1 MNFWDVAGAD
11 VYYDVRNEFYKDT
24 HGVKHTF
31 LFATLL
37 QKKAILIYDVTDKS
51 SFDSLNKWID
61 ELKRLCPNELTLIL
75 VANKIDQEPRSVY
88 SSEGE
93 KFAQEK
99 NIKYFETSAA
109 TGDGVDQLF
118 NTLFEDILAN
128 NFGKKPE

>member
-1 MNFWDVAGAD
+1 M
-11 VYYDVRNEFYKDT
+11 
-24 HGVKHTF
+24 
-31 LFATLL
+31 
-37 QKKAILIYDVTDKS
+37 TDKS

-88 SSEGE
+88 TSEGE
-93 KFAQEK
+93 KFAQDK
-99 NIKYFETSAA
+99 NIRYFETSAA

-128 NFGKKPE
+128 NNFGKKPE